1 MKKAGIRAVSR
12 QERPEPAG
20 LASENVKFFLDKREG
35 RLYPP
40 RFISEG
46 PTPWGVK
53 RFRPQPRLSHRGQ
66 GLKSDENDAYRNEK
80 VGNTVFLYLR

>member
-1 MKKAGIRAVSR
+1 MRKAGIRAVSR

-20 LASENVKFFLDKREG
+20 LDRKNVKFFLDNRVQ

-46 PTPWGVK
+46 PTP
-53 RFRPQPRLSHRGQ
+53 RGCNHSA
-66 GLKSDENDAYRNEK
+66 LNP
-80 VGNTVFLYLR
+80 V

>member
-20 LASENVKFFLDKREG
+20 LDGKNVKFFLDNRVK

-46 PTPWGVK
+46 PTPRGVTIPPPTPFK
-53 RFRPQPRLSHRGQ
+53 
-66 GLKSDENDAYRNEK
+66 
-80 VGNTVFLYLR
+80 

>member
-20 LASENVKFFLDKREG
+20 LDGKNVKFFLDNRAK

-40 RFISEG
+40 RFILEG
-46 PTPWGVK
+46 HTPWGVTIPPSTP
-53 RFRPQPRLSHRGQ
+53 F
-66 GLKSDENDAYRNEK
+66 
-80 VGNTVFLYLR
+80 

>member
-20 LASENVKFFLDKREG
+20 LDKKNVKFFLDNRAK

-40 RFISEG
+40 RFILEG
-46 PTPWGVK
+46 PTPWGVTIPPSTP
-53 RFRPQPRLSHRGQ
+53 F
-66 GLKSDENDAYRNEK
+66 
-80 VGNTVFLYLR
+80 

>member
-1 MKKAGIRAVSR
+1 MKQAWIRAVSR

-20 LASENVKFFLDKREG
+20 LANETVKFFVDKREG

-46 PTPWGVK
+46 PTP
-53 RFRPQPRLSHRGQ
+53 RG
-66 GLKSDENDAYRNEK
+66 
-80 VGNTVFLYLR
+80 